1 MSSSLFAEEEEERG
15 ESGRKER
22 KEKGDGWD
30 KVAEI
35 SMRSREN

>member
-1 MSSSLFAEEEEERG
+1 MFLLLFVEEEEERG

-30 KVAEI
+30 KVVEI
-35 SMRSREN
+35 FMRSREN